1 MLEVILRYW
10 PLILA
15 LFLGYGFILRLYWK
29 MNVISKD
36 RTMCE
41 ARCSKRVDDLQAEY
55 NGDLKEIKDDL
66 RENMKLSQSMNL
78 SLVSLTSYLQGKG
91 VTPQ

>member
-1 MLEVILRYW
+1 MLDIISKYWVQILF
-10 PLILA
+10 I
-15 LFLGYGFILRLYWK
+15 FSGFAWLLRLSWK
-29 MNVISKD
+29 VSEIKKD
-36 RTMCE
+36 RVMCE
-41 ARCSKRVDDLQAEY
+41 TRCSKRVDDLQAEY

>member
-1 MLEVILRYW
+1 MLDIISKYWVQILF
-10 PLILA
+10 I
-15 LFLGYGFILRLYWK
+15 FSGFAWLLRLSWK
-29 MNVISKD
+29 VSEIKKD

-55 NGDLKEIKDDL
+55 NGDLKEMKDDL
-66 RENMKLSQSMNL
+66 KETMKVVQGMNL
-78 SLVSLTSYLQGKG
+78 SLVSLTSFLQGKG

>member
-1 MLEVILRYW
+1 
-10 PLILA
+10 
-15 LFLGYGFILRLYWK
+15 
-29 MNVISKD
+29 
-36 RTMCE
+36 MCE